1 MFYTCTNLFL
11 SRVAFHE
18 PQTRFS
24 LVLKRYQLYLFCN
37 AFLLKWEFYIKKQK
51 LRKSQNIRTWYIQCN
66 YTFLHKAWWKR
77 IMLTLLLSDGVCS
90 NLKTWTNTREINV
103 IETTGVGTVISVN
116 LEATRS
122 AWWVTNYCDLYR
134 IYFINLSTSQSISFF
149 HTSDINISNEWA
161 INRAQANI
169 FLGWC

>member
-1 MFYTCTNLFL
+1 
-11 SRVAFHE
+11 
-18 PQTRFS
+18 
-24 LVLKRYQLYLFCN
+24 
-37 AFLLKWEFYIKKQK
+37 
-51 LRKSQNIRTWYIQCN
+51 
-66 YTFLHKAWWKR
+66 
-77 IMLTLLLSDGVCS
+77 MLTLLLSDGVCS